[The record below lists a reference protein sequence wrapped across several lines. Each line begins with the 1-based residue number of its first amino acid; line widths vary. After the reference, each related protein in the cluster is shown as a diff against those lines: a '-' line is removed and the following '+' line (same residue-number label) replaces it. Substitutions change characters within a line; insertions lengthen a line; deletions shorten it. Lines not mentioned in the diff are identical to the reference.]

1 MKDNR
6 QYFFPHKPEAWRPN
20 PWDFIIFFIIFAI
33 FFALAKVGS
42 DMNTPY
48 EVGETLAITL
58 DPRALPEYGIRT
70 VIRMFIAMFFSLLF
84 ALGIG
89 TLAAKYKRAERVIIP
104 AIDILQSV
112 PILGFL
118 SITIVGFI
126 WLFPGSLLGPE
137 FAAIF
142 AIFTSQAW
150 NMMLSV
156 YQSLKTVPDDLREAS
171 KMFHLSSWQNFWRV
185 DIPFAMPS
193 LLWNTMM
200 SMSGGWFFLVAA
212 EAISVSNQEIM
223 LPGIGS
229 YIAMA
234 IEQANLLAV
243 GYAIVAMLIIILLY
257 DQLLFR
263 PLIKWSDKFKAE
275 QAAYDETSRSWVLSL
290 LRRGRF
296 FRIIGA
302 GFGRAIDATIN
313 CRWFMK
319 KPEFMPKQILPKQL
333 QVPEKAL
340 NLFWDL
346 LIYAVAIGSLI
357 MFTMFILRNLTVGEV
372 LHVFY
377 LGAITAIRIVAL
389 IIIASLIWVPIGV
402 WVGMR
407 PRVAQ
412 VIQPLA
418 QFLAAFPA
426 NLLFPLVVLVI
437 VKYSLNIEIWTTP
450 LMILGTQWYIL
461 FNVIAGA
468 SSLPKDLYHAA
479 QNFGLKN
486 WLWWK
491 RLALPAI
498 FPYYITGA
506 LTAAGGAWN
515 ASIVA
520 EIVFWGDITL
530 VATGLGAYI
539 HEVTETGDFP
549 RIALGIGVMCIYV
562 IAFNRLVWQRMYNY
576 AEARYRVN

>member
-1 MKDNR
+1 MKNNQ

-33 FFALAKVGS
+33 FFALASIGG

-48 EVGETLAITL
+48 EVGETLPITL
-58 DPRALPEYGIRT
+58 DPRALPGYGVRT
-70 VIRMFIAMFFSLLF
+70 VIRMFIAMFFSLVF
-84 ALGIG
+84 ALTIG

-156 YQSLKTVPDDLREAS
+156 YQSLKTVPDDLREAAR
-171 KMFHLSSWQNFWRV
+171 MFHLSAWQRFWRL

-234 IEQANLLAV
+234 IERANLTAV
-243 GYAIVAMLIIILLY
+243 GYAIAAMLIIILLY

-263 PLIKWSDKFKAE
+263 PLIKWSEKFKAE

-290 LRRGRF
+290 LRRAHFWRVIGGAIGRS
-296 FRIIGA
+296 
-302 GFGRAIDATIN
+302 IDAIIN
-313 CRWFMK
+313 CRWLLT
-319 KPEFMPKQILPKQL
+319 KPTAKPTHILPPAL
-333 QVPEKAL
+333 RVPSKVM
-340 NLFWDL
+340 NLFWDFI
-346 LIYAVAIGSLI
+346 IYAVAIGSFAI
-357 MFTMFILRNLTVGEV
+357 FVNFILQNLNFQEV
-372 LHVFY
+372 AHVFY
-377 LGAITAIRIVAL
+377 LGAITAVRIVVL
-389 IIIASLIWVPIGV
+389 IIIASLIWVPVGV

-407 PRVAQ
+407 PKVAQ
-412 VIQPLA
+412 IVQPVA

-426 NLLFPLVVLVI
+426 NLLFPLVVLMI

-468 SSLPKDLYHAA
+468 SSLPKDLYHVAE
-479 QNFGLKN
+479 NFGLKK

-498 FPYYITGA
+498 FPFYITGA

-520 EIVFWGDITL
+520 EVVCWGDVTL
-530 VATGLGAYI
+530 IATGLGAYI
-539 HEVTETGDFP
+539 HEYTEIGDFP

-562 IAFNRLVWQRMYNY
+562 IAFNRLFWQKLYNR
-576 AEARYRVN
+576 AEARYRLN

>member
-1 MKDNR
+1 MKNNR

-20 PWDFIIFFIIFAI
+20 PWDFIVFFIIFAI
-33 FFALAKVGS
+33 FFALASVGG

-48 EVGETLAITL
+48 EVGETLPITL
-58 DPRALPEYGIRT
+58 DPSALPEYGVRT
-70 VIRMFIAMFFSLLF
+70 VIRMFIALFFSVLF
-84 ALGIG
+84 SFTIG
-89 TLAAKYKRAERVIIP
+89 TLAAKYKRAEQIIIP

-150 NMMLSV
+150 NMMLSI
-156 YQSLKTVPDDLREAS
+156 YQSLKTVPDDLQEAA
-171 KMFHLSSWQNFWRV
+171 KMFHLSAWQRFWRI

-193 LLWNTMM
+193 FLWNAMM

-229 YIAMA
+229 YIALA

-243 GYAIVAMLIIILLY
+243 GYAIAAMLIIILLY

-263 PLIKWSDKFKAE
+263 PLIKWSEKFKAE
-275 QAAYDETSRSWVLSL
+275 QAAYDETSRSWVLSV
-290 LRRGRF
+290 LRRARL
-296 FRIIGA
+296 FRVIGEIIG
-302 GFGRAIDATIN
+302 RTIDAFIN
-313 CRWFMK
+313 IRWFVK
-319 KPEFMPKQILPKQL
+319 KPTAQTHHILPTALREHPKAMNWAWDILLYAIALGCIAVFANFVL
-333 QVPEKAL
+333 Q
-340 NLFWDL
+340 NLS
-346 LIYAVAIGSLI
+346 IKE
-357 MFTMFILRNLTVGEV
+357 VG
-372 LHVFY
+372 HVFY
-377 LGAITAIRIVAL
+377 LGGITAIRIVVL

-407 PRVAQ
+407 PKVAQ
-412 VIQPLA
+412 IIQPIA

-426 NLLFPLVVLVI
+426 NLLFPLVVIMI

-461 FNVIAGA
+461 FNVVAGA
-468 SSLPKDLYHAA
+468 SSLPKDLYHVA
-479 QNFGLKN
+479 QNFGVKK

-520 EIVFWGDITL
+520 EVVYWGDITL
-530 VATGLGAYI
+530 IATGLGAYI
-539 HEVTETGDFP
+539 SEFTTTGDFP

-562 IAFNRLVWQRMYNY
+562 IAFNRLFWQRMYNY